1 LETANTNWQDLIYQ
15 EAWGTDNNLSL
26 SGGVKWLPYRLSIG
40 YNEQNGI
47 LRTNEFKRTS
57 VGLNLNPKFFDNHL
71 TINANLK
78 GTFMDTR
85 FANEGAIGAHNS
97 LILHNLHIA
106 ILLLMVVIGSG
117 YKQVVHLIQMLLET
131 H

>member
-1 LETANTNWQDLIYQ
+1 
-15 EAWGTDNNLSL
+15 
-26 SGGVKWLPYRLSIG
+26 VKWLPYRLSIG

-71 TINANLK
+71 TINAGFK

-85 FANEGAIGAHNS
+85 FANEGAIGASHS
-97 LILHNLHIA
+97 LTYTISI
-106 ILLLMVVIGSG
+106 
-117 YKQVVHLIQMLLET
+117 
-131 H
+131 